1 MEPALALKRY
11 LEAVRARFGYLA
23 TWLPNSPLKLGDV
36 GTWSEKEG
44 FRRETSLQ
52 RLGLAVKVRRSTM
65 SGDLDHASLEQVKA
79 SVGLSGPASIQLGFG
94 SAGGFVFHAS
104 GCTIEE
110 LDEVDT
116 LGVEIMDLFRQ
127 KIWQPSWVLVDTVV
141 KAQKATIIVSESN
154 DASLEVTGPADLT
167 QIGKVDLAITA
178 QSGSFMRFVGEAGL
192 TPLFRGRRVARRL
205 FGLFGAQIETMRGDE
220 ALEPAEFEA
229 LEPLDFMDTS
239 AE

>member
-1 MEPALALKRY
+1 MALKRY
-11 LEAVRARFGYLA
+11 LEAVRSRFGYLA

-36 GTWSEKEG
+36 GTWSDKDG

-52 RLGLAVKVRRSTM
+52 RLGLAVKVRRSKLP
-65 SGDLDHASLEQVKA
+65 GDLDHASVDQVKA

-104 GCTIEE
+104 DCMIEE

-127 KIWQPSWVLVDTVV
+127 QIWKPGWVLVDTVV
-141 KAQKATIIVSESN
+141 RAEKATIIVSQTEG
-154 DASLEVTGPADLT
+154 ASLEISGPADLT

-192 TPLFRGRRVARRL
+192 TPLFRGRRVAKKL
-205 FGLFGAQIETMRGDE
+205 FGLFGAEVETMRGDE
-220 ALEPAEFEA
+220 ALEAIEFDA
-229 LEPLDFMDTS
+229 LEPLDFMDES
-239 AE
+239 GS